1 MRVRLVASAT
11 GFFALLALVNSLPLI
26 TNLSGLIGEHGDSY
40 FSVWRLAWVAHKL
53 PTDPLHL
60 FDANI
65 FYPHQATLAYS
76 DAILLPAAVLS
87 PLQWLH
93 INPVAVYNLT
103 LLAAFVASGVAAC
116 VLVTELTGSFA
127 AGLLGGVIFA
137 FSPHRLEHFDHLELQ
152 FAFWIPLA
160 VLAWHRAITRDG
172 GYLVVGLLATGQVL
186 SSIYHGMFLL
196 LWLSVLTMVRLYRT
210 PRLALHAGLRI
221 VAIPLVV
228 MALYS
233 VPYMR
238 SRADVGE
245 RGPSEVATYSAV
257 PSDFLSAPR
266 NNRLYGWT
274 ASIGANERHLFPGFV
289 ALALLVVGFWPPL
302 DRTRLLH
309 AVGLALAL
317 DLTFG
322 FNGGLYQLLYSW
334 VLPFRGLRVPARAD
348 ILVLMG
354 TAVVAGFGLVR
365 ITRSIRSPRLAAA
378 VSVGLIIAASVEC
391 LAAPPLIRVPSDISV
406 WYSALRNRPGTVIFE
421 WPVTVPWRLYKML
434 DVEYMYRSTRHWQ
447 PLINGYSGNY
457 PNSYIGLLYDMRSFP
472 DTKTLAELQR
482 RGVTVL
488 VLHEE
493 RGTRPSY
500 VQAVER
506 LVRDPSI
513 KIIAEDWEDGRRVLF
528 CELLPG
534 TARAD

>member
-1 MRVRLVASAT
+1 M
-11 GFFALLALVNSLPLI
+11 
-26 TNLSGLIGEHGDSY
+26 
-40 FSVWRLAWVAHKL
+40 
-53 PTDPLHL
+53 
-60 FDANI
+60 
-65 FYPHQATLAYS
+65 
-76 DAILLPAAVLS
+76 LS

-103 LLAAFVASGVAAC
+103 LLAAFVASGVAAY
-116 VLVTELTGSFA
+116 VLVGELTGSFA

-210 PRLALHAGLRI
+210 PRVALQACLRI
-221 VAIPLVV
+221 LAIPLVV

-245 RGPSEVATYSAV
+245 RGPSEVASYSAV

-274 ASIGANERHLFPGFV
+274 ASIGANERHLFPGIV
-289 ALALLVVGFWPPL
+289 ALALLIVGFWPPL

-378 VSVGLIIAASVEC
+378 VSVALIIAASVEC

-434 DVEYMYRSTRHWQ
+434 DVEYMYSIHAA
-447 PLINGYSGNY
+447 
-457 PNSYIGLLYDMRSFP
+457 
-472 DTKTLAELQR
+472 LAAADQRLQR
-482 RGVTVL
+482 QLPELVHRTALRHAVVSGYEDARRAQAPGRDGAGVARGARHT
-488 VLHEE
+488 
-493 RGTRPSY
+493 
-500 VQAVER
+500 AV
-506 LVRDPSI
+506 VRAS
-513 KIIAEDWEDGRRVLF
+513 RR
-528 CELLPG
+528 
-534 TARAD
+534 TAGARSVDQDHR